1 IVDMCGG
8 FKEDVAKVINGGPMM
23 GLAQY
28 TLDVPVIKGTSGIL
42 LFTSKEVKSHEEGPC
57 IRCAR
62 CVDVCP
68 MNLMPLMLNAYSKNR
83 SYEDCGKLHVL
94 DCIECGS
101 CSYICPAKKPLMQNI
116 RIAKREVINMRKKQ
130 AKAN

>member
-1 IVDMCGG
+1 
-8 FKEDVAKVINGGPMM
+8 M

-42 LFTSKEVKSHEEGPC
+42 LFTSEDVKIHKEGPC
-57 IRCAR
+57 IRCAK
-62 CVDVCP
+62 CVEVCP
-68 MNLMPLMLNAYSKNR
+68 INLMPLMLNAYSKNHA
-83 SYEDCGKLHVL
+83 YEDCGRLHVL

-116 RIAKREVINMRKKQ
+116 RIAKREVINMRKQ
-130 AKAN
+130 HAKAK